1 MSGAGKNSSR
11 YESHHGLCTG
21 VHICQRA
28 RRSVGDLDIL
38 QRQVASVGAQ
48 LLGFGAELI
57 APEFADDDLEPAPCL
72 LWISTRPVRS
82 ETRTWRALTVR
93 SAAAVCL
100 DINGFSAPVSCS
112 RGSRPQPASNSIS
125 DCTRAKC
132 NRPADAIAENRR
144 QAEIVALRR
153 LPIGRTTAEQRHKAD
168 DMMPWHRAVCRSI
181 AHGTLRVG
189 LVGSYRYS
197 SR

>member
-82 ETRTWRALTVR
+82 ETRTWRALTVSR
-93 SAAAVCL
+93 GSVFGYKWVL
-100 DINGFSAPVSCS
+100 RPVSCS

-168 DMMPWHRAVCRSI
+168 DMMALASSSLPINRPRRPAGRSRRF
-181 AHGTLRVG
+181 LS
-189 LVGSYRYS
+189 L
-197 SR
+197 